1 MRSTHL
7 TAIVIAV
14 LIAVWLLSGQLGSE
28 APPPQL
34 TLAEQ
39 AGLRAAQ
46 RADAA
51 LTRVRGRIIN
61 ASRQVRQLRIRGKTE
76 NKRTVTVRSETV
88 GTLVERPVERG
99 AEVAAGDLLC
109 RLSLED
115 RQAGVLESRGALR
128 QAQIEY
134 EGSLKLKASGFQS
147 ETLVAQAAARLAA
160 AEAELKRSTLDL
172 ARINIKA
179 PFAGI
184 VEEVHQEMG
193 DYLTPGASCATIV
206 DLDPMLL
213 VGRVPEKDVLKVTP
227 GIQAVGLLNDGSQV
241 AGLVSFVGQQSDPE
255 TRSYPLEIQVP
266 NADRRLRS
274 GITTEILIPVS
285 EVMAQKVSPALFALN
300 DEGVIGVRTVNG
312 NRRVEF
318 NPVEIIRDDADG
330 VWVAGLPDMATLITV
345 GQELV
350 VPGEEVE
357 VDYEPA
363 AEMPAAAPPAQSART
378 ADLAAKA

>member
-1 MRSTHL
+1 MCS
-7 TAIVIAV
+7 
-14 LIAVWLLSGQLGSE
+14 S
-28 APPPQL
+28 
-34 TLAEQ
+34 
-39 AGLRAAQ
+39 
-46 RADAA
+46 
-51 LTRVRGRIIN
+51 
-61 ASRQVRQLRIRGKTE
+61 
-76 NKRTVTVRSETV
+76 
-88 GTLVERPVERG
+88 
-99 AEVAAGDLLC
+99 DL
-109 RLSLED
+109 
-115 RQAGVLESRGALR
+115 
-128 QAQIEY
+128 
-134 EGSLKLKASGFQS
+134 
-147 ETLVAQAAARLAA
+147 
-160 AEAELKRSTLDL
+160 
-172 ARINIKA
+172 
-179 PFAGI
+179 
-184 VEEVHQEMG
+184 
-193 DYLTPGASCATIV
+193 
-206 DLDPMLL
+206 
-213 VGRVPEKDVLKVTP
+213 
-227 GIQAVGLLNDGSQV
+227 
-241 AGLVSFVGQQSDPE
+241 SFVGQQSDPE

>member
-7 TAIVIAV
+7 TAIAIAV
-14 LIAVWLLSGQLGSE
+14 LIAIWLLSGQIGSG
-28 APPPQL
+28 APSPPL

-39 AGLRAAQ
+39 AKLRAAQ

-51 LTRVRGRIIN
+51 PTRVRGRIIN
-61 ASRQVRQLRIRGKTE
+61 ASRQVRHLRIRGKTE
-76 NKRTVTVRSETV
+76 NKRTVTVRAETAGIV
-88 GTLVERPVERG
+88 VERPVERG
-99 AEVAAGDLLC
+99 SQVAAGDLLC

-115 RQAGVLESRGALR
+115 RQAGVLEGREALR

-134 EGSLKLKASGFQS
+134 QGSLRLRASGFQS
-147 ETLVAQAAARLAA
+147 DTLVAQAKARLAA
-160 AEAELKRSTLDL
+160 ARAKLKRSTLDL

-184 VEEVHQEMG
+184 VEDVHQEMG
-193 DYLTPGASCATIV
+193 DYVTTGTGCATIV

-213 VGRVPEKDVLKVTP
+213 VGRIPEKDVLKVAP
-227 GIQAVGLLNDGSQV
+227 GARAIGLLGDGAQV
-241 AGLVSFVGQQSDPE
+241 AGPISFVGQQSDPE
-255 TRSYPLEIQVP
+255 TRSYPLEIQIP
-266 NADRRLRS
+266 NADHRLRS
-274 GITTEILIPVS
+274 GITAEILIPAS

-300 DEGVIGVRTVNG
+300 DEGVIGIRTVNAG
-312 NRRVEF
+312 SRVEF
-318 NPVEIIRDDADG
+318 NAVEIIRDDADG
-330 VWVAGLPDMATLITV
+330 VWVAGLPHMAILITV

-350 VPGEEVE
+350 VPGEVVE

-363 AEMPAAAPPAQSART
+363 TEMPAAASPTQSARA

>member
-363 AEMPAAAPPAQSART
+363 AEMPAAAPPAQRART

>member
-184 VEEVHQEMG
+184 VEDVHQEMG

-227 GIQAVGLLNDGSQV
+227 GIEAVGLLNDGSQV

-266 NADRRLRS
+266 NGDRRLRS

-363 AEMPAAAPPAQSART
+363 AEMPAAAPPTQSART

>member
-7 TAIVIAV
+7 TAIVIAM

-28 APPPQL
+28 APPPPP

-39 AGLRAAQ
+39 SSLRAAQ

-61 ASRQVRQLRIRGKTE
+61 ASRQVRHLRIRGKTE

-88 GTLVERPVERG
+88 GTLVKRPVERG
-99 AEVAAGDLLC
+99 SQVAAGDILC

-115 RQAGVLESRGALR
+115 RQAGVLESLGALR
-128 QAQIEY
+128 QAEIEHQ
-134 EGSLKLKASGFQS
+134 GSLKLKASGFQS
-147 ETLVAQAAARLAA
+147 DTLVAQAAARLAA
-160 AEAELKRSTLDL
+160 AQAELKRSTLDL

-184 VEEVHQEMG
+184 VEDVHQEVG

-227 GIQAVGLLNDGSQV
+227 GIQAVGLLNDGAQV
-241 AGLVSFVGQQSDPE
+241 TGLVSFVGQQNDPE

-266 NADRRLRS
+266 NAERRLRS

-312 NRRVEF
+312 SRRVEF

-330 VWVAGLPDMATLITV
+330 VWVAGLPEMATLITV

-363 AEMPAAAPPAQSART
+363 AEMPAAAPPTQSART
-378 ADLAAKA
+378 AELAAKA